1 VQHINLLDIL
11 NKDSFFIE
19 ILMTVNLAPSPG
31 SSLKPEAQNVSAL
44 RQVLQTIDADS
55 CPAFY
60 NFHMHT
66 VNSDGRSQS
75 EKVMEQAIAI
85 GLKGFAITDHHST
98 KGYEQAQ
105 IWLDN
110 WKSNN
115 SDKEIAAPILW
126 TGAEINAELLNND
139 VHILAYAFDPEHS
152 SLKPYLRGQSTE
164 GTYCYSAARV
174 IEAIQEAG
182 GLAVLAH
189 PCRYR
194 STADK
199 LIPEAARF
207 GIDGVETYY
216 AYNNPNPWKPS
227 PKQTILVKELAETY
241 GLLGTCG
248 TDSHGLS
255 LLIRI

>member
-1 VQHINLLDIL
+1 MN
-11 NKDSFFIE
+11 
-19 ILMTVNLAPSPG
+19 VNLALSPG

-44 RQVLQTIDADS
+44 KQVFQTIDADS
-55 CPAFY
+55 CPGSY

-66 VNSDGRSQS
+66 VYSDGRSQP
-75 EKVMEQAIAI
+75 EELIKQAMAR
-85 GLKGFAITDHHST
+85 GLKGLAITDHHST
-98 KGYEQAQ
+98 KGFDRAQ

-110 WKSNN
+110 WKLNHPDSN
-115 SDKEIAAPILW
+115 ITAPTLW

-139 VHILAYAFDPEHS
+139 VHILGYAFDPQHP
-152 SLKPYLRGQSTE
+152 SLKPYLRGDRGTE
-164 GTYCYSAARV
+164 GSDHYAVAKV
-174 IEAIQEAG
+174 IKAIQEAG

-199 LIPEAARF
+199 LIPEAARL

-216 AYNNPNPWKPS
+216 AYGNPSPWKPS
-227 PKQTILVKELAETY
+227 PKQTALVKELAETY
-241 GLLGTCG
+241 GLFGTCG

-255 LLIRI
+255 ILVRI

>member
-1 VQHINLLDIL
+1 
-11 NKDSFFIE
+11 
-19 ILMTVNLAPSPG
+19 MTVNLAPFTS
-31 SSLKPEAQNVSAL
+31 SSLKPEAQNSSAL
-44 RQVLQTIDADS
+44 KQVFQAIDADS
-55 CPAFY
+55 CPGSY
-60 NFHMHT
+60 NFHLHT
-66 VNSDGRSQS
+66 VNSDGRSHS

-105 IWLDN
+105 AWLDN
-110 WKSNN
+110 WKLNN
-115 SDKEIAAPILW
+115 LHTNIAAPTLW

-139 VHILAYAFDPEHS
+139 VHILAYAFDPQHP
-152 SLKPYLRGQSTE
+152 SLKPYLRSDRGTE
-164 GTYCYSAARV
+164 GTDDYPAAKV

-199 LIPEAARF
+199 LIPEAARL

-227 PKQTILVKELAETY
+227 PKQTALVKDLAETHS
-241 GLLGTCG
+241 LLGTCG

>member
-1 VQHINLLDIL
+1 
-11 NKDSFFIE
+11 
-19 ILMTVNLAPSPG
+19 MAVNFAASPA
-31 SSLKPEAQNVSAL
+31 SSLKPEAQNISAL
-44 RQVLQTIDADS
+44 KQVFQTIDADS
-55 CPAFY
+55 CPGSY

-66 VNSDGRSQS
+66 VYSDGRLQP
-75 EKVMEQAIAI
+75 EKLMEQAIAC
-85 GLKGFAITDHHST
+85 GLKGLAITDHHST
-98 KGYEQAQ
+98 QGYVQAQ

-110 WKSNN
+110 WKLNHPDKN
-115 SDKEIAAPILW
+115 SEAPSLW

-139 VHILAYAFDPEHS
+139 VHILGYGFEPQHP
-152 SLKPYLRGQSTE
+152 SLKPYLRGKSTE

-174 IEAIQEAG
+174 IEAIHEAG

-194 STADK
+194 STADQ

-207 GIDGVETYY
+207 GIDGVEIYY
-216 AYNNPNPWKPS
+216 AYGNPNPWEPS
-227 PKQTILVKELAETY
+227 PKQTALVKDLAETY

-255 LLIRI
+255 VLVRI

>member
-1 VQHINLLDIL
+1 
-11 NKDSFFIE
+11 
-19 ILMTVNLAPSPG
+19 MTVNLASSPS
-31 SSLKPEAQNVSAL
+31 SSLKPEAQNISAL
-44 RQVLQTIDADS
+44 KQVLQTINADS
-55 CPAFY
+55 CPGSY
-60 NFHMHT
+60 NFHLHT

-85 GLKGFAITDHHST
+85 GLKGLAITDHHST
-98 KGYEQAQ
+98 KGYAQAQ

-110 WKSNN
+110 WKFKHP
-115 SDKEIAAPILW
+115 DKISAAPTLW

-139 VHILAYAFDPEHS
+139 VHILAYAFDPEHP
-152 SLKPYLRGQSTE
+152 SLTPYLRGDR
-164 GTYCYSAARV
+164 GTVGHACYSAARV

-194 STADK
+194 STADQ

-216 AYNNPNPWKPS
+216 AYGNPCPWKPS
-227 PKQTILVKELAETY
+227 PKQTALVKDLAETY

-255 LLIRI
+255 LLVRI